1 MAGPLPRWNVLWRG
15 GLLLIAGHGSLAPWA
30 WSDPEI
36 QLPKARDVANALAL
50 HDWTEVEITDYPRE
64 AHEPDGQVVE
74 VFDSITTLERPIG
87 EAIYAHVSLG
97 LTARK

>member
-1 MAGPLPRWNVLWRG
+1 M
-15 GLLLIAGHGSLAPWA
+15 APWA